1 MAIPNGVGSLEPRG
15 YCIFLPGAH
24 YLTINSPYGGN
35 NGADSSQLLGAPGR
49 VMANVLNLHP
59 VEVLAIK
66 EQPNLP
72 NKAQQ
77 RFWVKWLDKCKHVNL
92 PNYVL
97 ISAHARELV
106 EADGLHTKSWRRRFQ
121 VWGYEAH
128 YWFLRAH
135 DHGGVVC
142 QDRCMLVLRRQDDS
156 VPKVRLP
163 EIIATEG
170 GPRTARN
177 MLKPMDIPKAAWIR
191 EDWTSRE
198 DYPEWVTS
206 AARPCV
212 IVGELVALKTPIFS
226 PDGCLPDSVGSLL
239 STDRGIRRLLPEE
252 LAKAKAFP
260 MPGCLRTS
268 YRLGR

>member
-1 MAIPNGVGSLEPRG
+1 MFSISTRLR
-15 YCIFLPGAH
+15 YWQ
-24 YLTINSPYGGN
+24 SK
-35 NGADSSQLLGAPGR
+35 R
-49 VMANVLNLHP
+49 
-59 VEVLAIK
+59 
-66 EQPNLP
+66 QPNLP

-92 PNYVL
+92 PDYVL

-135 DHGGVVC
+135 DHGGVVR

-163 EIIATEG
+163 EIIDTEG

-177 MLKPMDIPKAAWIR
+177 MLKPMDNNNKR
-191 EDWTSRE
+191 N
-198 DYPEWVTS
+198 
-206 AARPCV
+206 
-212 IVGELVALKTPIFS
+212 LKTPVKTRTLHLS
-226 PDGCLPDSVGSLL
+226 EPYDSR
-239 STDRGIRRLLPEE
+239 STPHTAMQPRKE
-252 LAKAKAFP
+252 
-260 MPGCLRTS
+260 
-268 YRLGR
+268 